1 MVGLTPMTNMK
12 FQGNQVI
19 IFNYAQNNTIRCI
32 LVYLYTYRID
42 AAEVGPFPPPLPR
55 AVLTIGGV
63 RHTFVDAA
71 VLDIIFRSPILW
83 DFFETLPVRSKKND
97 LKYFWMPPS
106 SKLVSYAK
114 PIVQQWYIIDSYI

>member
-1 MVGLTPMTNMK
+1 MAGLAPMTNMK
-12 FQGNQVI
+12 FQGNQVM
-19 IFNYAQNNTIRCI
+19 IFNFDQNKLGDTIRCI

-71 VLDIIFRSPILW
+71 VFDIIFRSPI
-83 DFFETLPVRSKKND
+83 F
-97 LKYFWMPPS
+97 
-106 SKLVSYAK
+106 
-114 PIVQQWYIIDSYI
+114 